1 MADFANGGEPR
12 LCPRWF
18 GMVDVAWTWY
28 RDVRGERW
36 WRTWVVR
43 GGGGNADQRESLNAG
58 FVISGKKIWAIRLV

>member
-1 MADFANGGEPR
+1 MASSAQTMADFANGGEPQ

-36 WRTWVVR
+36 WRT
-43 GGGGNADQRESLNAG
+43 
-58 FVISGKKIWAIRLV
+58 